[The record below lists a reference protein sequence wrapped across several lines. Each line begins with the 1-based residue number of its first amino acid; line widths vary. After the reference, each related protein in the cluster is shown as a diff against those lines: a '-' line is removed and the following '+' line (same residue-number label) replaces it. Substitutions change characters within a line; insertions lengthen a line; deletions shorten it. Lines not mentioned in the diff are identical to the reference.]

1 MLIETSPII
10 PTIDSATDGHCYHCH
25 DDIRGRALTLDDKA
39 FCCEG
44 CRTVYQILNENDL
57 CTFYSL
63 DEAAGLSQKNRKNSY
78 AYDYLKDPSVSA
90 QLIDFQDDNCTKV
103 TFLLPTMHCASC
115 IWLLENLYKINP
127 AVVHSKVNFLKKE
140 VYILFYQN
148 QTTLRDV
155 AVLLSQIGYP
165 PEINLNDLDKDAPKN
180 GAISRRIYYQLGVA
194 GFAFGNIMLLSFPEY
209 LGLKDSLDGDFAP
222 IFGYFNL
229 ILALPVLLYSA
240 QDYLISAWQGLKNK
254 HLNLDVPLSL
264 GIIGLFVRSAFE
276 ILTQTGAGYMDSFS
290 GLIFFL
296 LIGKWFQQKTF
307 YHLSFERDY
316 KSYFPISAT
325 LKMEHP
331 DKSGTESTGE
341 ETTIALNKLA
351 AGDTIIVKNQE
362 IIPADGIIL
371 RGSARIDYAFVTGEA
386 EAVRKQSGDKVFAG
400 GRQMG
405 EAIDIALTK
414 RVNQSYLTQLWQNE
428 AFKQKQKSNTS
439 RLADRAGQ
447 YFTIVILL
455 VSVSAF
461 LFWLPQDMGKAIN
474 AATAVLM
481 VACPCAVALSIP
493 FTLGNLL
500 RIFGRNGF
508 YLKNTNVIE
517 AFETTDAVVFD
528 KTGTLTNGLKTD
540 VHFLGLDLS
549 EWEKSAVK
557 TLARQSNHPLS
568 IAVFQ
573 SLNAPIM
580 GVKNVEEF
588 IGKGVQG
595 VIENPL
601 AINVGE
607 VSNLP
612 DVTTN
617 PTPILD
623 NTSGR
628 LQTSSTL
635 EETLIQLG
643 SADFIALPKS
653 DIKNLKYTEGSVF
666 VRINGQIK
674 GYFQI
679 KPAYREGFG
688 ALLDYCKS
696 NRKEAFLLSGDTDR
710 ERVFLSEFFKPNN
723 LLFRQTPLE
732 KLNFVKKTQQNTH
745 KVLMIGDGL
754 NDAGALQQSDVGI
767 VISENTN
774 NFSPA
779 CDAILAADRFAD
791 LPKFLALAK
800 AGSTIVGRA
809 YLIALCYNII
819 GLSYAVTGNLQP
831 VIAAILMPV
840 SSVTIILFGV
850 LSGNLAAKRLGID
863 ANHTQD

>member
-1 MLIETSPII
+1 MLIETV
-10 PTIDSATDGHCYHCH
+10 PTQQVTDSAIDLLTESHCYHCH
-25 DDIRGRALTLDDKA
+25 DDLRGQTLTFDDKA

-78 AYDYLKDPSVSA
+78 AYDYLNDPSVSA
-90 QLIDFQDDNCTKV
+90 QLIDFQDDNLIKV

-115 IWLLENLYKINP
+115 IWLLENLYKINR
-127 AVVHSKVNFLKKE
+127 AVVGSKVNFLKKE
-140 VYILFYQN
+140 IYLMFDHH
-148 QTTLRDV
+148 QTTLHDV

-165 PEINLNDLDKDAPKN
+165 PEINFNDLSNDAPKN

-209 LGLKDSLDGDFAP
+209 LGLKDSLDGNFAP
-222 IFGYFNL
+222 ILGYFNL
-229 ILALPVLLYSA
+229 ILAIPVLLYSA
-240 QDYLISAWQGLKNK
+240 QDYLISAWQGLKNG

-264 GIIGLFVRSAFE
+264 GILGLFGRSTFE

-325 LKMEHP
+325 LKMELN
-331 DKSGTESTGE
+331 GA
-341 ETTIALNKLA
+341 ETSVALNKLA

-362 IIPADGIIL
+362 IIPADGVIL
-371 RGSARIDYAFVTGEA
+371 RGQARIDYAFVTGEA

-400 GRQMG
+400 GRHKG
-405 EAIDIALTK
+405 EAIEIALTK

-540 VHFLGLDLS
+540 VHFVGIDLS
-549 EWEKSAVK
+549 DWEKSAIK
-557 TLARQSNHPLS
+557 SIARQSNHPLS

-573 SLNAPIM
+573 SLNAPIIE
-580 GVKNVEEF
+580 VKNVEEF

-595 VIENPL
+595 FIEKPL
-601 AINVGE
+601 SINVGAINVGE
-607 VSNLP
+607 VSNLA
-612 DVTTN
+612 DVRTN
-617 PTPILD
+617 PPL
-623 NTSGR
+623 
-628 LQTSSTL
+628 
-635 EETLIQLG
+635 LIQIG
-643 SADFIALPKS
+643 SADFITLPKS
-653 DIKNLKYTEGSVF
+653 EISNPKYTEGAVF
-666 VRINGQIK
+666 VKINGQIR

-696 NRKEAFLLSGDTDR
+696 NRKEAFLLSGDNDR

-723 LLFRQTPLE
+723 LLFRQTPLG
-732 KLNFVKKTQQNTH
+732 KLDFVKKTQQNTH

-800 AGSTIVGRA
+800 AGSRIVGRA
-809 YLIALCYNII
+809 YFIALCYNMI

-831 VIAAILMPV
+831 VIAAILMPL
-840 SSVTIILFGV
+840 SSVTIVLFGV

-863 ANHTQD
+863 EHN

>member
-1 MLIETSPII
+1 
-10 PTIDSATDGHCYHCH
+10 
-25 DDIRGRALTLDDKA
+25 
-39 FCCEG
+39 
-44 CRTVYQILNENDL
+44 
-57 CTFYSL
+57 
-63 DEAAGLSQKNRKNSY
+63 
-78 AYDYLKDPSVSA
+78 
-90 QLIDFQDDNCTKV
+90 
-103 TFLLPTMHCASC
+103 
-115 IWLLENLYKINP
+115 
-127 AVVHSKVNFLKKE
+127 
-140 VYILFYQN
+140 
-148 QTTLRDV
+148 
-155 AVLLSQIGYP
+155 
-165 PEINLNDLDKDAPKN
+165 
-180 GAISRRIYYQLGVA
+180 
-194 GFAFGNIMLLSFPEY
+194 
-209 LGLKDSLDGDFAP
+209 
-222 IFGYFNL
+222 
-229 ILALPVLLYSA
+229 
-240 QDYLISAWQGLKNK
+240 
-254 HLNLDVPLSL
+254 
-264 GIIGLFVRSAFE
+264 
-276 ILTQTGAGYMDSFS
+276 
-290 GLIFFL
+290 
-296 LIGKWFQQKTF
+296 
-307 YHLSFERDY
+307 
-316 KSYFPISAT
+316 
-325 LKMEHP
+325 LKMELN
-331 DKSGTESTGE
+331 GA
-341 ETTIALNKLA
+341 ETTVALNKLA

-362 IIPADGIIL
+362 IIPADGVIL
-371 RGSARIDYAFVTGEA
+371 RGQARIDYAFVTGEA

-405 EAIDIALTK
+405 EAIEIALTK

-461 LFWLPQDMGKAIN
+461 LFWLPKDIGKAMN

-540 VHFLGLDLS
+540 VHFVGVDLS
-549 EWEKSAVK
+549 DWEKSTVK
-557 TLARQSNHPLS
+557 SLARQSNHPLS
-568 IAVFQ
+568 RTVFQ
-573 SLNAPIM
+573 SLDAPIIE
-580 GVKNVEEF
+580 VHNVEEF

-595 VIENPL
+595 VIPVRSGNFQSSPNVLNL
-601 AINVGE
+601 ANVR
-607 VSNLP
+607 
-612 DVTTN
+612 TN
-617 PTPILD
+617 PTL
-623 NTSGR
+623 
-628 LQTSSTL
+628 
-635 EETLIQLG
+635 LIQLG
-643 SADFIALPKS
+643 SADFTNLPKS
-653 DIKNLKYTEGSVF
+653 EITNPTSLAGSVF
-666 VRINGQIK
+666 VKINGQIR

-696 NRKEAFLLSGDTDR
+696 NRKEAFLLSGDNDR

-723 LLFRQTPLE
+723 LLFRQTPLG
-732 KLNFVKKTQQNTH
+732 KLDFVKKTQQNTH

-800 AGSTIVGRA
+800 AGSRIVGRA
-809 YLIALCYNII
+809 YFIALCYNMI

-831 VIAAILMPV
+831 VIAAILMPL
-840 SSVTIILFGV
+840 SSVTIVLFGV

-863 ANHTQD
+863 EHN

>member
-1 MLIETSPII
+1 MLTETLPTI
-10 PTIDSATDGHCYHCH
+10 PTMSSVEDGHCYHCH
-25 DDIRGRALTLDDKA
+25 DDLRGQALTFDDKS
-39 FCCEG
+39 FCCTG
-44 CRTVYQILNENDL
+44 CQTVYQILNENDL

-63 DEAAGLSQKNRKNSY
+63 DDAAGLSQKNRKNSY
-78 AYDYLKDPSVSA
+78 AYDYLNDPSVSA
-90 QLIDFQDDNCTKV
+90 QLIDYQDDNLIKI

-115 IWLLENLYKINP
+115 IWLLENLYKINR
-127 AVVHSKVNFLKKE
+127 AVVGSKVNFLKKE
-140 VYILFYQN
+140 IYLMFDHH

-165 PEINLNDLDKDAPKN
+165 PEINLNDLDNDTPKTS
-180 GAISRRIYYQLGVA
+180 AISRRIYYQLGVA

-209 LGLKDSLDGDFAP
+209 LGLKDSLDGNFAP
-222 IFGYFNL
+222 ILGYFNL
-229 ILALPVLLYSA
+229 ILAIPVLLYAA

-264 GIIGLFVRSAFE
+264 GILGLFVRSAFE
-276 ILTQTGAGYMDSFS
+276 ILTQTGAGYMDSFA

-325 LKMEHP
+325 LKMEHS
-331 DKSGTESTGE
+331 DKNGTASNGI
-341 ETTIALNKLA
+341 ETTVALNKLA

-362 IIPADGIIL
+362 IIPADGVIL

-400 GRQMG
+400 GRHKG
-405 EAIDIALTK
+405 EAIEIALTK

-447 YFTIVILL
+447 YFTLIILIMSL
-455 VSVSAF
+455 SAF
-461 LFWLPQDMGKAIN
+461 FFWLPQNMGKAIN

-540 VHFLGLDLS
+540 VHFVGSCLS
-549 EWEKSAVK
+549 DWEKSAIK
-557 TLARQSNHPLS
+557 SLARQSNHPLS

-573 SLNAPIM
+573 SLDAPIM
-580 GVKNVEEF
+580 DVKNLEEF

-595 VIENPL
+595 VVPVRSGSFESSP
-601 AINVGE
+601 NV
-607 VSNLP
+607 
-612 DVTTN
+612 
-617 PTPILD
+617 
-623 NTSGR
+623 
-628 LQTSSTL
+628 
-635 EETLIQLG
+635 LIQLG

-653 DIKNLKYTEGSVF
+653 DILNLRYTEGSVF
-666 VRINGQIK
+666 VKIEGQIK
-674 GYFQI
+674 GFFQI

-688 ALLDYCKS
+688 TMLDYCKS
-696 NRKEAFLLSGDTDR
+696 SRKEAFLLSGDNDR
-710 ERVFLSEFFKPNN
+710 ERVFLSKFFKTDH
-723 LLFRQTPLE
+723 LLFRQTPIE
-732 KLNFVKKTQQNTH
+732 KLNFVKKTQQNSH

-800 AGSTIVGRA
+800 AGSTIVRWA
-809 YLIALCYNII
+809 YLIALCYNIV

-831 VIAAILMPV
+831 VIAAILMPL
-840 SSVTIILFGV
+840 SSVTIVLFGI

-863 ANHTQD
+863 APT

>member
-1 MLIETSPII
+1 MLAKTSPTRQQIGN
-10 PTIDSATDGHCYHCH
+10 DADFLTDGHCFHCH
-25 DDIRGRALTLDDKA
+25 DDLRGQTLTFDDKV

-57 CTFYSL
+57 CTFYAL
-63 DEAAGLSQKNRKNSY
+63 DDAAGLSQKNRKNSY
-78 AYDYLKDPSVSA
+78 AYDYLNDPSVSA
-90 QLIDFQDDNCTKV
+90 QLIDFQNDNSTKI

-127 AVVHSKVNFLKKE
+127 AVAHSKVNFLKKE
-140 VYILFYQN
+140 VYILFNQN

-165 PEINLNDLDKDAPKN
+165 PEINLNDLDNDAAKK
-180 GAISRRIYYQLGVA
+180 GTVSRRIYYQLGVA

-209 LGLKDSLDGDFAP
+209 LGLKDSLDGNFAP
-222 IFGYFNL
+222 ILGYLNL
-229 ILALPVLLYSA
+229 ILAIPVLIYAA
-240 QDYLISAWQGLKNK
+240 QDYLVSAWQGLKNG

-264 GIIGLFVRSAFE
+264 GILGLFVRSAFE

-290 GLIFFL
+290 ALIFFL

-325 LKMEHP
+325 LKTAS
-331 DKSGTESTGE
+331 SGA
-341 ETTIALNKLA
+341 ETTVALNKLA
-351 AGDTIIVKNQE
+351 AGDTIVVKNQE
-362 IIPADGIIL
+362 IIPADGVIL
-371 RGSARIDYAFVTGEA
+371 RGLARIDYAFVTGEA
-386 EAVRKQSGDKVFAG
+386 EVVRKQSGDKIFAG

-447 YFTIVILL
+447 YFTIIILV

-461 LFWLPQDMGKAIN
+461 LFWLPKDIGKAIN

-517 AFETTDAVVFD
+517 AFETTNAVVFD
-528 KTGTLTNGLKTD
+528 KTGTLTNGLKTA
-540 VHFLGLDLS
+540 VHFVGVDLS
-549 EWEKSAVK
+549 DLEKSAVK
-557 TLARQSNHPLS
+557 SLARQSNHPLS

-573 SLNAPIM
+573 SLNAPIVE
-580 GVKNVEEF
+580 VKGAEEF
-588 IGKGVQG
+588 VGKGLQG
-595 VIENPL
+595 FVNQL
-601 AINVGE
+601 F
-607 VSNLP
+607 
-612 DVTTN
+612 
-617 PTPILD
+617 
-623 NTSGR
+623 
-628 LQTSSTL
+628 
-635 EETLIQLG
+635 IQIG
-643 SADFIALPKS
+643 SADFVGILEKDA
-653 DIKNLKYTEGSVF
+653 IKRIYTEGSVF
-666 VRINGQIK
+666 IKINGQIK

-688 ALLDYCKS
+688 ALLNYCE
-696 NRKEAFLLSGDTDR
+696 NTRKEAFLLSGDNDR
-710 ERVFLSEFFKPNN
+710 ERGFLSNFFKSDN
-723 LLFRQTPLE
+723 LQFRQTPLE
-732 KLNFVKKTQQNTH
+732 KLNFVKKTQQNGQ

-779 CDAILAADRFAD
+779 CDAILAADRFGD
-791 LPKFLALAK
+791 LPKFLTLAK
-800 AGSTIVGRA
+800 AGSRIVRRA
-809 YLIALCYNII
+809 YFIALSYNII
-819 GLSYAVTGNLQP
+819 GISFAVSAQLQP
-831 VIAAILMPV
+831 VVAAILMPL
-840 SSVTIILFGV
+840 SSVTIVLFGI
-850 LSGNLAAKRLGID
+850 LSGNLAAKRLGVEMK
-863 ANHTQD
+863 NE

>member
-1 MLIETSPII
+1 MLTETL
-10 PTIDSATDGHCYHCH
+10 PTIERATDASHAAFCYHCH
-25 DDIRGRALTLDDKA
+25 DDLRGRALTFDDKA

-57 CTFYSL
+57 CTFYAL
-63 DEAAGLSQKNRKNSY
+63 DDAAGLSQKNRKNSY
-78 AYDYLKDPSVSA
+78 AYDYLNDPSVSA
-90 QLIDFQDDNCTKV
+90 QLIDFQEGNATKV

-140 VYILFYQN
+140 VYILFNHN

-155 AVLLSQIGYP
+155 AVLLSQIGYA
-165 PEINLNDLDKDAPKN
+165 PEINLNDLDNDAPKN
-180 GAISRRIYYQLGVA
+180 GAIPRRIYYQLGVA

-209 LGLKDSLDGDFAP
+209 LGLKDSLDGNFAP
-222 IFGYFNL
+222 IFGYLNL
-229 ILALPVLLYSA
+229 ILAVPVLLYSA

-264 GIIGLFVRSAFE
+264 GILGLFGRSTFE

-325 LKMEHP
+325 LKMEHS
-331 DKSGTESTGE
+331 DKNGTASNGA
-341 ETTIALNKLA
+341 ETTVALNKLA

-362 IIPADGIIL
+362 IIPADGVIL

-405 EAIDIALTK
+405 EAIEIALTK

-461 LFWLPQDMGKAIN
+461 LFWLPTDMGKAIN

-517 AFETTDAVVFD
+517 AFETTDAIVFD

-540 VHFLGLDLS
+540 VHFVELGYFVPRNDLS
-549 EWEKSAVK
+549 DWEKSAVK
-557 TLARQSNHPLS
+557 SIARQSNHPLS

-573 SLNAPIM
+573 SLDAPIIE
-580 GVKNVEEF
+580 VKGLEEF
-588 IGKGVQG
+588 VGKGLQGLANQLFVQ
-595 VIENPL
+595 I
-601 AINVGE
+601 
-607 VSNLP
+607 
-612 DVTTN
+612 
-617 PTPILD
+617 
-623 NTSGR
+623 
-628 LQTSSTL
+628 
-635 EETLIQLG
+635 G
-643 SADFIALPKS
+643 SADFVSISEK
-653 DIKNLKYTEGSVF
+653 DRTKHVYTEGSVF
-666 VRINGQIK
+666 VKINGQIR

-696 NRKEAFLLSGDTDR
+696 TRKEAFLLSGDNDR

-800 AGSTIVGRA
+800 AGSRIVGWA

-850 LSGNLAAKRLGID
+850 LSGNLAARRLGIEP
-863 ANHTQD
+863 QERQC

>member
-10 PTIDSATDGHCYHCH
+10 PTIDSAKDGHCFHCH
-25 DDIRGRALTLDDKA
+25 DTVRGQVLTFDDKS

-63 DEAAGLSQKNRKNSY
+63 DDAAGLSQKNRKNSY

-90 QLIDFQDDNCTKV
+90 QLIDFQDDNLIRI

-115 IWLLENLYKINP
+115 IWLLENLYKINR
-127 AVVHSKVNFLKKE
+127 AVVGSKVNFLKKE
-140 VYILFYQN
+140 IYLMFDHH
-148 QTTLRDV
+148 QTTLHDV

-165 PEINLNDLDKDAPKN
+165 PEINLNDLDNDERKN
-180 GAISRRIYYQLGVA
+180 GAIPRRIYYQLGVA

-209 LGLKDSLDGDFAP
+209 LGLKDSLDGNFAP
-222 IFGYFNL
+222 ILGYFNL
-229 ILALPVLLYSA
+229 ILAIPVLLYSA
-240 QDYLISAWQGLKNK
+240 QDYLTSAWQGLKNG

-264 GIIGLFVRSAFE
+264 GILGLFGRSAFE

-325 LKMEHP
+325 LKMENS
-331 DKSGTESTGE
+331 DKSGTESNST
-341 ETTIALNKLA
+341 ETTVALNKLA

-362 IIPADGIIL
+362 IIPADGVIL

-400 GRQMG
+400 GRHKG
-405 EAIDIALTK
+405 EAIEIALTK

-540 VHFLGLDLS
+540 VHFVGVGLS
-549 EWEKSAVK
+549 NWEKSAVK
-557 TLARQSNHPLS
+557 SLARQSNHPLS
-568 IAVFQ
+568 IAMFQ
-573 SLNAPIM
+573 SLNAPIIE
-580 GVKNVEEF
+580 VKNVEEF

-595 VIENPL
+595 VVEPSEMLSKTL

-607 VSNLP
+607 VSNGA
-612 DVTTN
+612 DVRTN
-617 PTPILD
+617 PPL
-623 NTSGR
+623 
-628 LQTSSTL
+628 
-635 EETLIQLG
+635 LIQLG
-643 SADFIALPKS
+643 SADFVATPKS
-653 DIKNLKYTEGSVF
+653 DISNPKSLTGSVF
-666 VRINGQIK
+666 VKINGQIR

-679 KPAYREGFG
+679 KPSYREGFG

-696 NRKEAFLLSGDTDR
+696 NRKEAFLLSGDNDR

-732 KLNFVKKTQQNTH
+732 KLNFVKKTQRNTH

-754 NDAGALQQSDVGI
+754 NDAGALQQSNVGI

-800 AGSTIVGRA
+800 AGSRIVGRA
-809 YLIALCYNII
+809 YIIALCYNIV

-840 SSVTIILFGV
+840 SSVTIVLFGV
-850 LSGNLAAKRLGID
+850 LSGNYVAKRLGI
-863 ANHTQD
+863 Q

>member
-1 MLIETSPII
+1 MLAKTSPTRQQIGN
-10 PTIDSATDGHCYHCH
+10 DADFLTDGHCFHCH
-25 DDIRGRALTLDDKA
+25 DDLRGQTLTFDDKV

-57 CTFYSL
+57 CTFYAL
-63 DEAAGLSQKNRKNSY
+63 DDAAGLSQKNRKNSY
-78 AYDYLKDPSVSA
+78 AYDYLNDPSVSA
-90 QLIDFQDDNCTKV
+90 QLIDFQNDNSTKI

-127 AVVHSKVNFLKKE
+127 AVAHSKVNFLKKE
-140 VYILFYQN
+140 VYILFNQN

-165 PEINLNDLDKDAPKN
+165 PEINLNDLDNDAAKK
-180 GAISRRIYYQLGVA
+180 GTVSRRIYYQLGVA

-209 LGLKDSLDGDFAP
+209 LGLKDSLDGNFAP
-222 IFGYFNL
+222 ILGYLNL
-229 ILALPVLLYSA
+229 ILAIPVLIYAA
-240 QDYLISAWQGLKNK
+240 QDYLVSAWQGLKNG

-264 GIIGLFVRSAFE
+264 GILGLFVRSAFE

-290 GLIFFL
+290 ALIFFL

-325 LKMEHP
+325 LKTAS
-331 DKSGTESTGE
+331 SGA
-341 ETTIALNKLA
+341 ETTVALNKLA
-351 AGDTIIVKNQE
+351 AGDTIVVKNQE
-362 IIPADGIIL
+362 IIPADGVIL
-371 RGSARIDYAFVTGEA
+371 RGLARIDYAFVTGEA
-386 EAVRKQSGDKVFAG
+386 EVVRKQSGDKIFAG

-447 YFTIVILL
+447 YFTIIILV

-461 LFWLPQDMGKAIN
+461 LFWLPKDIGKAIN

-517 AFETTDAVVFD
+517 AFETTNAVVFD
-528 KTGTLTNGLKTD
+528 KTGTLTNGLKTA
-540 VHFLGLDLS
+540 VHFVGVDLS
-549 EWEKSAVK
+549 DLEKSAVK
-557 TLARQSNHPLS
+557 SLARQSNHPLS

-573 SLNAPIM
+573 SLNAPIVE
-580 GVKNVEEF
+580 VKGAEEF
-588 IGKGVQG
+588 VGKGLQG
-595 VIENPL
+595 FVNQL
-601 AINVGE
+601 F
-607 VSNLP
+607 
-612 DVTTN
+612 
-617 PTPILD
+617 
-623 NTSGR
+623 
-628 LQTSSTL
+628 
-635 EETLIQLG
+635 IQIG
-643 SADFIALPKS
+643 SADFVGVLEKDA
-653 DIKNLKYTEGSVF
+653 IKRIYTEGSVF
-666 VRINGQIK
+666 IKINGQIK

-688 ALLDYCKS
+688 ALLNYCE
-696 NRKEAFLLSGDTDR
+696 NTRKEAFLLSGDNDR
-710 ERVFLSEFFKPNN
+710 ERGFLSNFFKSDN
-723 LLFRQTPLE
+723 LQFRQTPLE
-732 KLNFVKKTQQNTH
+732 KLNFVKKTQQNGQ

-779 CDAILAADRFAD
+779 CDAILAADRFGD
-791 LPKFLALAK
+791 LPKFLTLAK
-800 AGSTIVGRA
+800 AGSRIVRRA
-809 YLIALCYNII
+809 YFIALSYNII
-819 GLSYAVTGNLQP
+819 GISFAVSAQLQP
-831 VIAAILMPV
+831 VVAAILMPL
-840 SSVTIILFGV
+840 SSVTIVLFGI
-850 LSGNLAAKRLGID
+850 LSGNLAAKRLGVEMK
-863 ANHTQD
+863 NE

>member
-1 MLIETSPII
+1 MRIETSPII
-10 PTIDSATDGHCYHCH
+10 PKIASVEDGHCYHCH
-25 DDIRGRALTLDDKA
+25 DDLRGQALTLDDKS

-90 QLIDFQDDNCTKV
+90 QLIDFQDDNCTKI

-165 PEINLNDLDKDAPKN
+165 PEINLNDLDNDAPKN
-180 GAISRRIYYQLGVA
+180 GAIPRRIYYQLGVA

-240 QDYLISAWQGLKNK
+240 QDYLISAWQGLKNR

-264 GIIGLFVRSAFE
+264 GIIGLFARSTFE

-325 LKMEHP
+325 LKTVS
-331 DKSGTESTGE
+331 DGA
-341 ETTIALNKLA
+341 ETTVALNKLA

-362 IIPADGIIL
+362 IIPADGVIL
-371 RGSARIDYAFVTGEA
+371 RGAARIDYAFVTGEA
-386 EAVRKQSGDKVFAG
+386 EAVRKESGDKVFAG

-405 EAIDIALTK
+405 EAIEIALTK

-461 LFWLPQDMGKAIN
+461 FFWLPQNMGKAIN

-528 KTGTLTNGLKTD
+528 KTGTLTNGLKTA
-540 VHFLGLDLS
+540 VHFVGVDLS
-549 EWEKSAVK
+549 DWEKSAVK

-573 SLNAPIM
+573 SLDAPIID
-580 GVKNVEEF
+580 VKNVEEF
-588 IGKGVQG
+588 VGKGVQG
-595 VIENPL
+595 FVK
-601 AINVGE
+601 
-607 VSNLP
+607 
-612 DVTTN
+612 
-617 PTPILD
+617 
-623 NTSGR
+623 TSGR

-635 EETLIQLG
+635 EQTLIQLG
-643 SADFIALPKS
+643 SADFVATPTSDMSLRGTKQPNPKS
-653 DIKNLKYTEGSVF
+653 PVGSVF
-666 VRINGQIK
+666 IKINDQIR

-696 NRKEAFLLSGDTDR
+696 NRKEAFLLSGDNDR

-800 AGSTIVGRA
+800 AGSRIVGRA
-809 YLIALCYNII
+809 YFIALCYNII
-819 GLSYAVTGNLQP
+819 GLSYAVMGNLQP

-840 SSVTIILFGV
+840 SSVTIVLFGV
-850 LSGNLAAKRLGID
+850 LSGNLAAKKLSID
-863 ANHTQD
+863 AHHAED

>member
-1 MLIETSPII
+1 MLIETSS
-10 PTIDSATDGHCYHCH
+10 TAQQVTDSATDLLMAAHCYHCH
-25 DDIRGRALTLDDKA
+25 DDLRGQALTFDDKA

-57 CTFYSL
+57 CTFYAL
-63 DEAAGLSQKNRKNSY
+63 DDAAGLSQKNRKNSY
-78 AYDYLKDPSVSA
+78 AYDYLNDPSVSA
-90 QLIDFQDDNCTKV
+90 QLIDFQDDKSVKV

-115 IWLLENLYKINP
+115 IWLLENLYKINR

-140 VYILFYQN
+140 VYILFN
-148 QTTLRDV
+148 PNDTSLRDV

-165 PEINLNDLDKDAPKN
+165 PEINLNDLDNEASKN
-180 GAISRRIYYQLGVA
+180 GAVSRRIYYQLGVA

-209 LGLKDSLDGDFAP
+209 LGLKESLDGNFAP
-222 IFGYFNL
+222 LFGYFNL

-264 GIIGLFVRSAFE
+264 GIVGLFARSVFE
-276 ILTQTGAGYMDSFS
+276 ILTQTGAGYMDSFA

-316 KSYFPISAT
+316 KSYFPVSAT
-325 LKMEHP
+325 LKMENTG
-331 DKSGTESTGE
+331 DKNATESNSS
-341 ETTIALNKLA
+341 ETTVALNKLA

-362 IIPADGIIL
+362 IIPADGVIL

-386 EAVRKQSGDKVFAG
+386 ETVRKQSGDKVFAG
-400 GRQMG
+400 GRHKG
-405 EAIDIALTK
+405 GAIEIALTK

-461 LFWLPQDMGKAIN
+461 LFWLPQDVGKAIN

-517 AFETTDAVVFD
+517 AFETTNAVVFD

-540 VHFLGLDLS
+540 VHFVGVDLS
-549 EWEKSAVK
+549 DWEKSAVK
-557 TLARQSNHPLS
+557 SIARQSNHPLS
-568 IAVFQ
+568 KALFQ
-573 SLNAPIM
+573 NFDVPLIEVQS
-580 GVKNVEEF
+580 VEE
-588 IGKGVQG
+588 IVGKGVQG
-595 VIENPL
+595 FVKTSDRL
-601 AINVGE
+601 QINVG
-607 VSNLP
+607 VR
-612 DVTTN
+612 TN
-617 PTPILD
+617 PTYGE
-623 NTSGR
+623 TSGR
-628 LQTSSTL
+628 FQTSPTL
-635 EETLIQLG
+635 EQTLIQLG
-643 SADFIALPKS
+643 SADFLSVPKS
-653 DIKNLKYTEGSVF
+653 DITNPKYTEGSVF
-666 VRINGQIK
+666 VKINGQIR

-688 ALLDYCKS
+688 VMLDYCKS
-696 NRKEAFLLSGDTDR
+696 NRKEAFLLSGDNDR
-710 ERVFLSEFFKPNN
+710 ERGFLSEFFNPNN
-723 LLFRQTPLE
+723 LLFRQTPLG
-732 KLNFVKKTQQNTH
+732 KLDFVKQTQQKKQ

-779 CDAILAADRFAD
+779 CDAILAATRFAD

-800 AGSTIVGRA
+800 AGSRIVGRA
-809 YLIALCYNII
+809 YLIALCYNIV

-831 VIAAILMPV
+831 VIAAILMPL
-840 SSVTIILFGV
+840 SSVTIVLFGV
-850 LSGNLAAKRLGID
+850 LSGNFAAKRLGV
-863 ANHTQD
+863 NTHE